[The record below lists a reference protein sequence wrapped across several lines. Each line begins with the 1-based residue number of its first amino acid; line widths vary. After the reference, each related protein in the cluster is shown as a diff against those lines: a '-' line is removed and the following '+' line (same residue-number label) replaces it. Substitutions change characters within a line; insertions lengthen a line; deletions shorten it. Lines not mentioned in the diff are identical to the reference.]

1 MKRTIAEIV
10 GGLAGTALL
19 AAYVTFYFRRRRRA
33 MRRKN
38 IEVFAS
44 MDIEP
49 VLSGDR
55 NNLDIRGEVHTV
67 ANSKL
72 S

>member
-19 AAYVTFYFRRRRRA
+19 AASVTFYFRRRRRA

-44 MDIEP
+44 LAIEP
-49 VLSGDR
+49 ALNGDR
-55 NNLDIRGEVHTV
+55 NNLDISGEVHTL
-67 ANSKL
+67 ANSEL

>member
-1 MKRTIAEIV
+1 
-10 GGLAGTALL
+10 
-19 AAYVTFYFRRRRRA
+19 

-44 MDIEP
+44 LAIEP
-49 VLSGDR
+49 ALNGDR
-55 NNLDIRGEVHTV
+55 NNLDISGEVHTL
-67 ANSKL
+67 ANSEL